1 MLFQTSMTYVTSVE
15 QSQQTKTN
23 IFTNV
28 SAIFVQ
34 TMIVNGTQNNLDPI
48 DLFCI
53 DEKTLRHL
61 LTYNMFYVPQN
72 K

>member
-34 TMIVNGTQNNLDPI
+34 TMIVNGVQNNLDPI

-53 DEKTLRHL
+53 DDKTLRHL
-61 LTYNMFYVPQN
+61 L
-72 K
+72 

>member
-23 IFTNV
+23 V

-34 TMIVNGTQNNLDPI
+34 TMIVNGVQNNLDPI

-61 LTYNMFYVPQN
+61 LYVPQN